1 MHPVLKYN
9 GVEIAKNLEF
19 AKNILSQMIG
29 LMFRTSIPSDYA
41 MIFILKKTSSV
52 NVHMLFVFF
61 PISVIFLDE
70 NKRISGFVNL
80 NPWTG
85 YKAMKNIKYIIEM
98 NTDAIKKNKLSIGRQ
113 MDFQEIENL

>member
-1 MHPVLKYN
+1 MLPLLKYN
-9 GVEIAKNLEF
+9 GTEIAKNIEF
-19 AKNILSQMIG
+19 AKNILSHMTG
-29 LMFRTSIPSDYA
+29 LMFRKNIPSDYA
-41 MIFILKKTSSV
+41 MIFVLRKPSSV

-70 NKRISGFVNL
+70 KKNISGLARL

-98 NTDAIKKNKLSIGRQ
+98 NEDAIKKNKLTIGGQ
-113 MDFQEIENL
+113 MDF